1 MGSIFRSEP
10 MSLCQLYIQPEAAYL
25 SLSEL
30 GELGV
35 VQFRDLNSESNALQ
49 RRFIIEVRQC
59 DEMERKLNY
68 IQNELEKSSIDIPA
82 FNDVNPRAPMPR
94 EMIDLEAQIE
104 RDEEEIKE
112 LSANATQLEQS
123 YLEYTEFIHAL
134 EKSKDSFDHS
144 HLEGLDEP
152 IEGPLDFVVGV
163 MNRERFLSFERM
175 LWRIS
180 RGNIFVRQSE
190 IEEPFKDPK
199 TKRPVYKVVFVLFFQ
214 GEQLKSR
221 VKKICLGYHA
231 TLYPV
236 PHETKE
242 WNEAYNGVKVRLAD
256 LEHVLN
262 QTKDQRDIILHNIA
276 RNLIKWR
283 IMVKKMKAIYHTLN
297 YFNMDL
303 TNKCMI
309 GECWIAT
316 NDIPKVQDA
325 LIKVSSTS
333 NSEVKSFLQTTLNT
347 TETPPTFMRTNKFT
361 RGFQNLIDS
370 YGHASYQEVNP
381 ALYTLITFPFLFG
394 IMFGDVGHG
403 LIILLFG
410 GWMCLYETKLSK
422 WKAGEI
428 FDIFFGGR
436 YIILL
441 MGLFGMYAGFIYNDL
456 FSKSMNIFGS
466 EWYPLRNLSV
476 VANGGEYQLDPI
488 NETTSNA
495 YPLGLDPVWQVSTN
509 KIIFHNTIKM
519 KLSIIIGVAHMLF
532 GVCMSIPNHI
542 HLKRKMNIILE
553 FVPQFLFLLCLFG
566 YMVFMIFFKWSIYGP
581 KMNDIQKGTS
591 CAPSILIYFI
601 DMILQRK
608 TVTTIDGCIEPY
620 MFNDQKMIQQILV
633 LVAVICIPWLLLGK
647 ILYVWYLNKTG
658 VKDHNYGHPGEPM
671 GEVVIYQIIHTIE
684 YMLNCISHTASYLR
698 LWALSLA
705 HSQLS
710 DVAWG
715 QLFKIALTAG
725 FPTLGPQAVMI
736 FILFGAWAGITVA
749 ILVTMEG
756 LSAFLHCLRLHWVE
770 FMSKFY
776 DGKGYPFEPFSFDSL
791 DSNSDETPSK

>member
-10 MSLCQLYIQPEAAYL
+10 MSLCQLYIQPEAAFL

-35 VQFRDLNSESNALQ
+35 VQFRDLNSESSALQ
-49 RRFIIEVRQC
+49 RRFITEVRRC
-59 DEMERKLNY
+59 DEMERQLNF
-68 IQNELEKSSIDIPA
+68 IQAELEKDEIAIPA
-82 FNDVNPRAPMPR
+82 VTDDNPRAPMPR

-112 LSANATQLEQS
+112 LSANASQMEQS
-123 YLEYTEFIHAL
+123 FLEYTEFIHAL
-134 EKSKDSFDHS
+134 EKSKDSFNHTQTDAF
-144 HLEGLDEP
+144 DEP

-175 LWRIS
+175 IWRIG
-180 RGNIFVRQSE
+180 RGNIFVRQID

-199 TKRPVYKVVFVLFFQ
+199 TKRDIYKIVFVLFFQ

-221 VKKICLGYHA
+221 VKKICGGYHA

-236 PHETKE
+236 PHEQKE
-242 WNEAYNGVKVRLAD
+242 WNEAYSGAKIRLAD
-256 LEHVLN
+256 LTLVIN
-262 QTKDQRDIILHNIA
+262 QTKDERKVIMSNIA
-276 RNLIKWR
+276 RNLIRWR

-325 LIKVSSTS
+325 LIRVSSAS
-333 NSEVKSFLQTTLNT
+333 DSEVKSFLQTIKSA
-347 TETPPTFMRTNKFT
+347 EVPPTFMRTNKFT
-361 RGFQNLIDS
+361 QGFQNLIDS

-381 ALYTLITFPFLFG
+381 ALYTIITFPFLFG

-403 LIILLFG
+403 IIIFLFAL
-410 GWMCLYETKLSK
+410 WMVLFEERLSK

-441 MGLFGMYAGFIYNDL
+441 MGIFGMYAGFIYNDL

-466 EWYPLRNLSV
+466 QFYVNRSLTEV
-476 VANGGEYQLDPI
+476 VRDGIEVQLDPRF
-488 NETTSNA
+488 EYSGDA
-495 YPLGLDPVWQVSTN
+495 YPLGLDPAWQVSTN

-519 KLSIIIGVAHMLF
+519 KLSIIIGVLHMLF
-532 GVCMSIPNHI
+532 GVCMSLPNHF
-542 HLKRKMNIILE
+542 HLKRKMNVILE
-553 FVPQFLFLLCLFG
+553 FIPQFLFLVCLFG
-566 YMVFMIFFKWSIYGP
+566 YMVFMIFFKWTTYGP
-581 KMNDIQKGTS
+581 HMADPQKGSS

-601 DMILQRK
+601 DMILQRETK
-608 TVTTIDGCIEPY
+608 TTIEGCTNAWMYE
-620 MFNDQKMIQQILV
+620 NQQGIQQILV
-633 LVAVICIPWLLLGK
+633 LVGLLCIPWLLLGK
-647 ILYVWYLNKTG
+647 ILYVWYLNKSG

-671 GEVVIYQIIHTIE
+671 SEVAIYQIIHTIE
-684 YMLNCISHTASYLR
+684 YILNCISHTASYLR

-715 QLFKIALTAG
+715 QLFQIALKSG
-725 FPTLGPQAVMI
+725 FPVLGPQGVMI
-736 FILFGAWAGITVA
+736 FVLFGAWAAVTVA

-776 DGKGYPFEPFSFDSL
+776 DGKGYPFEPFSFDTL
-791 DSNSDETPSK
+791 KDEDEGQ